1 MVPKTLLQYDGSLEN
16 SEGLAST
23 MCFLGERGGG
33 EMNTKIKIN
42 EALNEINTQ
51 VEAWRPREKI
61 DKKNRNK

>member
-1 MVPKTLLQYDGSLEN
+1 
-16 SEGLAST
+16 
-23 MCFLGERGGG
+23 
-33 EMNTKIKIN
+33 MNTKIKIN